1 MVFNIILKILA
12 YTITQ
17 NRRYKLT
24 KKERKT
30 FADDNIIILVD
41 TRRLKLFGSPSNS
54 LDHQGIWLDVR
65 EIYKT
70 QHFLI

>member
-12 YTITQ
+12 YTVTQ
-17 NRRYKLT
+17 NRRDKLT

-30 FADDNIIILVD
+30 FADDIIILVD

>member
-12 YTITQ
+12 YTVTQ
-17 NRRYKLT
+17 NRRDKLT

-41 TRRLKLFGSPSNS
+41 TRRLKLFGSPSVKEY
-54 LDHQGIWLDVR
+54 GWI
-65 EIYKT
+65 
-70 QHFLI
+70 